1 MEDKE
6 LVYMLFISSASL
18 VQNTI
23 NILYDY
29 LIFWCGT
36 FLKIR
41 GKKNPWV
48 PERKR
53 KAIAEE
59 IASTWNFSD
68 TVSGTCIHREWTFA
82 ILVSQS
88 ESTGHVCM
96 WCTCAEKQGLE
107 NRFPK
112 AQVRKWTVYFVQVE
126 RNSPLA
132 HCSIDTAQKWATK
145 LQKW

>member
-41 GKKNPWV
+41 GKKKSLGA
-48 PERKR
+48 RK
-53 KAIAEE
+53 EE
-59 IASTWNFSD
+59 ESHSWRES
-68 TVSGTCIHREWTFA
+68 IH
-82 ILVSQS
+82 
-88 ESTGHVCM
+88 
-96 WCTCAEKQGLE
+96 LE
-107 NRFPK
+107 F
-112 AQVRKWTVYFVQVE
+112 
-126 RNSPLA
+126 
-132 HCSIDTAQKWATK
+132 
-145 LQKW
+145 